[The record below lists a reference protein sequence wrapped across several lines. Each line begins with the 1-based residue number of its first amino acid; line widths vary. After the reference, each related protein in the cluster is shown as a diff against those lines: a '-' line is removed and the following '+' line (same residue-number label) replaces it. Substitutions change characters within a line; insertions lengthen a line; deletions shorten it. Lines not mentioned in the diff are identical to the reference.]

1 MTDSIYFASNAIV
14 VCKMSGEESREGAD
28 KKKKKKLNDQTPT
41 YGDTE
46 QIIIPCLFGQ
56 PDKYDNNSDN
66 DDADNGNRAILRTR
80 A

>member
-14 VCKMSGEESREGAD
+14 VCKMSGEESREGTD

-46 QIIIPCLFGQ
+46 QIIIPCLFRQ

-66 DDADNGNRAILRTR
+66 DDADNGNRAILRNR